1 VAPKNGRS
9 SMTHY
14 SRRLGRAMGIEV
26 HPYDL
31 RNVIGKKLV
40 HVQFENNLRA
50 FMPFGVAIVPYL
62 IALRLLRT
70 KVVITLHCVYSIR
83 FFESTVKTSY
93 SNHFPFLTGLA
104 KWYVY
109 LLTEIVSS
117 IVHAIIVLNVEAK
130 EILEKEYKIRKVVYI
145 EYCSYGLDE
154 KDLIPREEAKK
165 KLGLDGKL
173 MMFSFGELHPRKR
186 YELVVSLLPMLKKR
200 YPNILYL
207 ISKVLPSTNPKKGLT
222 YLEYLNDLINKL
234 DVEELTRFVDY
245 IPEKELKCYFRA
257 SDVVIFAH
265 QDGGYGSAASKHAM
279 SYLSTMVVSD
289 VSCFR
294 SLEDGVSCLKFRSK
308 EELFRQIVKALKN
321 KSNFE
326 KSLRREIEELSIEN
340 HAENHLT
347 VYRMLLSGQKM

>member
-1 VAPKNGRS
+1 VSPKNSRS
-9 SMTHY
+9 SMAHY
-14 SRRLGRAMGIEV
+14 SERLGRAMGVEV
-26 HPYDL
+26 YSYNL
-31 RNVIGKKLV
+31 RNVIGRKLV
-40 HVQFENNLRA
+40 HVQFEYNLRA
-50 FMPFGVAIVPYL
+50 FMPFGVTIIPYL

-70 KVVITLHCVYSIR
+70 KIVITLHCVYSIR
-83 FFESTVKTSY
+83 YFRNTVKTPCSR
-93 SNHFPFLTGLA
+93 HLPFLTGFA
-104 KWYVY
+104 KWYIY
-109 LLTEIVSS
+109 LLTEIMTSM
-117 IVHAIIVLNVEAK
+117 VHTIIVLNVRAK
-130 EILEKEYKIRKVVYI
+130 EILEKEYKIKKIVYI

-173 MMFSFGELHPRKR
+173 VMFSFGELHPRKR

-200 YPNILYL
+200 YSNILYL
-207 ISKVLPSTNPKKGLT
+207 ISKVLPSTNPKRGLK

-234 DVEELTRFVDY
+234 NVKENVLFVDY
-245 IPEKELKCYFRA
+245 IPEEELKYYFRA
-257 SDVVIFAH
+257 SDVVIFSH

-279 SYLSTMVVSD
+279 SYLSTMVISD

-294 SLEDGVSCLKFRSK
+294 SLEDGVHCLKFRSK
-308 EELFRQIVKALKN
+308 EGLFRQIVKALKN

-340 HAENHLT
+340 HAENHLR

>member
-1 VAPKNGRS
+1 
-9 SMTHY
+9 MTHY
-14 SRRLGRAMGIEV
+14 SKRLGRAMGIEV
-26 HPYDL
+26 HPYNL

-40 HVQFENNLRA
+40 HVQFEYNLRE

-83 FFESTVKTSY
+83 FFENTVKPSY
-93 SNHFPFLTGLA
+93 SNHLPFLTGLA
-104 KWYVY
+104 KLYIY
-109 LLTEIVSS
+109 LLTELLSS
-117 IVHAIIVLNVEAK
+117 IVHAIIVLNVRAK
-130 EILEKEYKIRKVVYI
+130 EILEEEYKIRKVIYI

-165 KLGLDGKL
+165 KLGLNGKL

-207 ISKVLPSTNPKKGLT
+207 ISKVLPSTNPKKGLK
-222 YLEYLNDLINKL
+222 YLEYLRDLINKL
-234 DVEELTRFVDY
+234 DVKEHVLFVDY
-245 IPEKELKCYFRA
+245 IPEEELKYYFRA

-265 QDGGYGSAASKHAM
+265 QDGGYGSAAIKHAM
-279 SYLSTMVVSD
+279 SYLSLMVVSD

-294 SLEDGVSCLKFRSK
+294 SLEDGVHCLKFGSK
-308 EELFRQIVKALKN
+308 EKLFQQIVKVLEN

-340 HAENHLT
+340 HADNHLS
-347 VYRMLLSGQKM
+347 VYSLLLSGQKM